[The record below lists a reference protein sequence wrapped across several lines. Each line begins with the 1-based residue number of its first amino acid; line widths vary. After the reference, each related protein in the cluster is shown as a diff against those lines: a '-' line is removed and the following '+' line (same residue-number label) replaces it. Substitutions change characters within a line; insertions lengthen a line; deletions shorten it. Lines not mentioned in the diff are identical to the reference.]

1 MDKEMYEKG
10 LDMINSLVGDTVGVI
25 ITNMVSNRTIIV
37 VNDDDKDITER
48 FKISYMFFFMQLAE
62 IVAKDMKDV
71 ESGAELY
78 GILTNKILTSIKSLG
93 GHISNAADN
102 MLNLSAEELNALA
115 ENIKDVKHK
124 MNNESNDK
132 DKDKN
137 DNDALEDLDDNSF
150 DKVYKAIFNFLVN
163 K

>member
-10 LDMINSLVGDTVGVI
+10 LNMINSLVGDTVGAI
-25 ITNMVSNRTIIV
+25 ITNMVSNRIVIIV
-37 VNDDDKDITER
+37 NNDDKDITER

-102 MLNLSAEELNALA
+102 MLNLSAEEINALV

-124 MNNESNDK
+124 MNNESNNK
-132 DKDKN
+132 DEN
-137 DNDALEDLDDNSF
+137 DNDALEDLDDSSF
-150 DKVYKAIFNFLVN
+150 DKVYKAIFNFFVN

>member
-1 MDKEMYEKG
+1 MYEKG
-10 LDMINSLVGDTVGVI
+10 LDMINGLVGNTVGAI
-25 ITNMVSNRTIIV
+25 ITNMVSNRTVII
-37 VNDDDKDITER
+37 VNDDNKDITEH

-78 GILTNKILTSIKSLG
+78 GILINKILTSIKSLG

-132 DKDKN
+132 DKDEN
-137 DNDALEDLDDNSF
+137 DNDSLEDLDDSSF
-150 DKVYKAIFNFLVN
+150 DKVYKDIFNFLVN

>member
-1 MDKEMYEKG
+1 MYKKG
-10 LDMINSLVGDTVGVI
+10 LNMINKLVGDTVGTI
-25 ITNMVSNRTIIV
+25 ITNMVSNRTVIV
-37 VNDDDKDITER
+37 VNDDDKNVTER

-93 GHISNAADN
+93 GHISNAAED

-115 ENIKDVKHK
+115 ENIKDVKSK
-124 MNNESNDK
+124 MNDESNNK
-132 DKDKN
+132 DENN
-137 DNDALEDLDDNSF
+137 DDSLEDLNDSSF
-150 DKVYKAIFNFLVN
+150 DKVYKAVFNFFVN

>member
-1 MDKEMYEKG
+1 
-10 LDMINSLVGDTVGVI
+10 
-25 ITNMVSNRTIIV
+25 
-37 VNDDDKDITER
+37 
-48 FKISYMFFFMQLAE
+48 MFFFMQLAE

-78 GILTNKILTSIKSLG
+78 GILINKILTSIKSLG
-93 GHISNAADN
+93 GHISNAAEDI
-102 MLNLSAEELNALA
+102 LNLSAEELNALA

-124 MNNESNDK
+124 MNNESSDK
-132 DKDKN
+132 DEN
-137 DNDALEDLDDNSF
+137 DNDALEDLNDSSF

>member
-1 MDKEMYEKG
+1 MDKGMYEKG
-10 LDMINSLVGDTVGVI
+10 LDMINSLVGDTVGAI
-25 ITNMVSNRTIIV
+25 ITNMVSNGTVIV

-62 IVAKDMKDV
+62 IVNKDIKDV
-71 ESGAELY
+71 ESGAKLY
-78 GILTNKILTSIKSLG
+78 GILINKILTSIKSLG

-102 MLNLSAEELNALA
+102 MLNLPAEELNALA

-132 DKDKN
+132 DKKN
-137 DNDALEDLDDNSF
+137 DNDALEDLNDSF
-150 DKVYKAIFNFLVN
+150 SIKYIKLFLTFL
-163 K
+163 

>member
-10 LDMINSLVGDTVGVI
+10 LDMINSLVGDTVGAI
-25 ITNMVSNRTIIV
+25 ITNMVSNRTVIV

-48 FKISYMFFFMQLAE
+48 FKISYMVFFMQLAE

-93 GHISNAADN
+93 CHISNAADN

-132 DKDKN
+132 DEN
-137 DNDALEDLDDNSF
+137 DNDALEDLDDSSF

>member
-1 MDKEMYEKG
+1 MDKGMYEKG
-10 LDMINSLVGDTVGVI
+10 LDMINILVGDTVGAI
-25 ITNMVSNRTIIV
+25 ITNMVSNRTVIV

-48 FKISYMFFFMQLAE
+48 FKISYMFFFMQLAK

-132 DKDKN
+132 DKKN

-150 DKVYKAIFNFLVN
+150 NKVYKAIFNFFVN